1 MRRYAVV
8 GGIGAGKTTVC
19 RLLARHGGRVVD
31 VDRLGHQV
39 LRLARVRRELSARFG
54 AAMLGP
60 DGAVDRRALGRRVF
74 GDPAALRALNALV
87 HPEIGRLLRRRLATL
102 ERRGVSSALID
113 AALYL
118 DVDLGVPVDAV
129 IAVTAPRALRRQR
142 LRERGGL
149 TTDEIESRLDSQK
162 RIGVWTRLADYRLDT
177 RGSLED
183 LQQRVDDL
191 WRRLQRQPRRKRGGK
206 GWRRRSRPASCR
218 KD

>member
-1 MRRYAVV
+1 MRRYAIV
-8 GGIGAGKTTVC
+8 GGIGAGKSTVC
-19 RLLARHGGRVVD
+19 RLLARHGGRVID

-39 LRLARVRRELSARFG
+39 LRRERTRRELSARFG
-54 AAMLGP
+54 AAMLEP
-60 DGAVDRRALGRRVF
+60 DGDVDRRALGRRVF

-102 ERRGVSSALID
+102 ERQGESCALID

-142 LRERGGL
+142 LLQRGGL
-149 TTDEIESRLDSQK
+149 TAAEIDSRLDSQT
-162 RIGVWTRLADYRLDT
+162 RIGVWTRRADYRLDT

-183 LQQRVDDL
+183 LQERVDDL
-191 WRRLQRQPRRKRGGK
+191 WQRLQRQRRRKRGGK
-206 GWRRRSRPASCR
+206 GWRERSRPASSR
-218 KD
+218 KG